1 MYSKFTDVQ
10 KADIVAQ
17 YWRGKPVTGICAEYG
32 ISKTTVYGWVRPFAV
47 KAEAAADGR
56 DFFIHDQGHLLLHLR
71 YCRFVFTQGGGIQDI
86 PLLFCQTGHG
96 DIQKCVCGKRQSE
109 RPGFSQRS
117 GNAIHL
123 DRISQSPGV
132 MRRRSVLFLS
142 RKACGQ
148 CGGGIVFC
156 QPEAGGAISE

>member
-1 MYSKFTDVQ
+1 MELYDAINKRRTAREFLD
-10 KADIVAQ
+10 
-17 YWRGKPVTGICAEYG
+17 KPVD
-32 ISKTTVYGWVRPFAV
+32 F
-47 KAEAAADGR
+47 EAIKRILEAGNSAPTWNHNR
-56 DFFIHDQGHLLLHLR
+56 NWSYSSIHDQGHLLLHLR

-96 DIQKCVCGKRQSE
+96 DIQECVCGKRQSE

-117 GNAIHL
+117 GNAIYL

-148 CGGGIVFC
+148 CGGGIVLC
-156 QPEAGGAISE
+156 QPEARRTISA